1 MNVRKTITTSALAV
15 GVLVGSAGLANA
27 MTPSSS
33 QAQQAPAQ
41 PAADGD
47 QDQDPMLDGS
57 IHSAEIEGQSE
68 AEESSALAALA
79 TITDAEAT
87 EAAVGA
93 NPDAP
98 VDAVQLGNE
107 NGSVVYEVTMTD
119 ASGASLEVKVDAG
132 NGAVL
137 AQEAGSEADEGLDDD

>member
-15 GVLVGSAGLANA
+15 GVLLGSAGLANA
-27 MTPSSS
+27 MTSSGS
-33 QAQQAPAQ
+33 PAQQVPAPA
-41 PAADGD
+41 AVDGN

-57 IHSAEIEGQSE
+57 IQSAEIEGQSE

-87 EAAVGA
+87 EAAVA
-93 NPDAP
+93 ATPDAT

-107 NGSVVYEVTMTD
+107 NGSVVYEVAMTD
-119 ASGASLEVKVDAG
+119 SSGASLEVKVDAG

-137 AQEAGSEADEGLDDD
+137 AQETGDEADEGVDDD

>member
-1 MNVRKTITTSALAV
+1 
-15 GVLVGSAGLANA
+15 
-27 MTPSSS
+27 
-33 QAQQAPAQ
+33 
-41 PAADGD
+41 
-47 QDQDPMLDGS
+47 MLDGS

-93 NPDAP
+93 NPDAT

>member
-27 MTPSSS
+27 MTSSGS
-33 QAQQAPAQ
+33 QVQQAPAQ
-41 PAADGD
+41 SAADGD

-57 IHSAEIEGQSE
+57 IQSAEIEGQSE

-93 NPDAP
+93 NPDAT

-119 ASGASLEVKVDAG
+119 ASGRVPRGQGRCRQRRGARAG
-132 NGAVL
+132 GR
-137 AQEAGSEADEGLDDD
+137 QRG

>member
-27 MTPSSS
+27 MTSSGS
-33 QAQQAPAQ
+33 PAQQVPAP

-57 IHSAEIEGQSE
+57 IQLAESEGRSE
-68 AEESSALAALA
+68 AEESSSMAALA

-87 EAAVGA
+87 EAAVAA
-93 NPDAP
+93 NPDAT
-98 VDAVQLGNE
+98 VDAVELGNE
-107 NGSVVYEVTMTD
+107 NGSVVFEVTMTD
-119 ASGASLEVKVDAG
+119 SSGASLEVKVDAG
-132 NGAVL
+132 NGTVL
-137 AQEAGSEADEGLDDD
+137 AQESGDEVDERVDDD

>member
-27 MTPSSS
+27 MTSSGS
-33 QAQQAPAQ
+33 PAQQVPAPA
-41 PAADGD
+41 AADG
-47 QDQDPMLDGS
+47 DQDPMLDGS
-57 IHSAEIEGQSE
+57 IQSAEIEGRSE

-87 EAAVGA
+87 AAAAAA
-93 NPDAP
+93 NPDAT
-98 VDAVQLGNE
+98 VDAVELGNE

-119 ASGASLEVKVDAG
+119 SSGASLEVKVDAG

-137 AQEAGSEADEGLDDD
+137 AQETGDEADEGVDDD

>member
-27 MTPSSS
+27 MTSSGS
-33 QAQQAPAQ
+33 PAQ
-41 PAADGD
+41 VPDPPAADGGR
-47 QDQDPMLDGS
+47 DQDPMLDGS
-57 IHSAEIEGQSE
+57 IQSAEIEGRSE
-68 AEESSALAALA
+68 TEESSALATLA
-79 TITDAEAT
+79 TTTDAEAT
-87 EAAVGA
+87 EAAVAA
-93 NPDAP
+93 NPDAT

-119 ASGASLEVKVDAG
+119 SSGASLEVKVDAG

-137 AQEAGSEADEGLDDD
+137 AQETGDEADEGVDED